1 MAKQFLFIAILYILN
16 LSSVLGGVRYE
27 GYFCWFAE
35 CRKKITTTGPTT
47 RTSIKNKKEAGTF
60 SNKGNKSSGEFSYNY
75 KSSNSRKFSAGLDV
89 GANILGLEIKGSL
102 GGELQWVKEESF
114 TGTQRIPPNKVGHA
128 YLSDRVT
135 TATFTHKI
143 QHQKKISGKWKDDGP
158 VKTSKSTVTTT
169 IPELKIEIK
178 DN

>member
-1 MAKQFLFIAILYILN
+1 MGKQFLFIALLYILSA
-16 LSSVLGGVRYE
+16 SSVLASVRYE
-27 GYFCWFAE
+27 GYFCLFKE
-35 CRKKITTTGPTT
+35 CRKQITTTGPKTFTT
-47 RTSIKNKKEAGTF
+47 VKNKKEAGTF
-60 SNKGNKSSGEFSYNY
+60 SNKGNKSYGDFSYNY
-75 KSSNSRKFSAGLDV
+75 SSSNSRKFSAGAEV

-102 GGELQWVKEESF
+102 GGELQWVKTESF

-143 QHQKKISGKWKDDGP
+143 QHQKFISGKWQNTAP
-158 VKTSKSTVTTT
+158 LKTSKSTVTTT
-169 IPELKIEIK
+169 IPELKIEIQ

>member
-1 MAKQFLFIAILYILN
+1 MANQFLFIAILYILS
-16 LSSVLGGVRYE
+16 LSSVLAGVRYE
-27 GYFCWFAE
+27 GYFCLFGE
-35 CRKKITTTGPTT
+35 CRKKITTTGPAT
-47 RTSIKNKKEAGTF
+47 RTSIKNRKEAGTF

-75 KSSNSRKFSAGLDV
+75 KSSNSRKFNAGLDV

-114 TGTQRIPPNKVGHA
+114 TGTQRVPPNKVGHA

-143 QHQKKISGKWKDDGP
+143 QHQKKVSGKWKDDGP
-158 VKTSKSTVTTT
+158 VKTSRSTVITT

>member
-1 MAKQFLFIAILYILN
+1 MVKQFLFIATLYILS
-16 LSSVLGGVRYE
+16 LSSVLAGVKTE
-27 GYFCWFAE
+27 EYFCLFGR
-35 CRKKITTTGPTT
+35 CRKQITTTGPVTS
-47 RTSIKNKKEAGTF
+47 TSIKNMKEVGTF
-60 SNKGNKSSGEFSYNY
+60 NNKGVQSTGQFAYQY
-75 KSSNSRKFSAGLDV
+75 KSSNSRKFNAGLDV

-102 GGELQWVKEESF
+102 GGELQWVKTESF

-135 TATFTHKI
+135 TARFTHKI
-143 QHQKKISGKWKDDGP
+143 QHQKYISKKWKNDGP
-158 VKTSKSTVTTT
+158 VKTSYSDVITT

>member
-1 MAKQFLFIAILYILN
+1 MVKQFLFIATLYILS
-16 LSSVLGGVRYE
+16 LSSVLASIRTE
-27 GYFCWFAE
+27 EYFCWFE
-35 CRKKITTTGPTT
+35 KCRKKITTTGPSTH
-47 RTSIKNKKEAGTF
+47 TSIKNKKEAGTYN
-60 SNKGNKSSGEFSYNY
+60 NKGNKSSAEFSYNY

-135 TATFTHKI
+135 TAIFTHKI
-143 QHQKKISGKWKDDGP
+143 QHQKFISGKWKDEGP
-158 VKTSKSTVTTT
+158 VKTSQSTVTTT
-169 IPELKIEIK
+169 IPELNIEIK

>member
-1 MAKQFLFIAILYILN
+1 MVKQFLFIATLYILS
-16 LSSVLGGVRYE
+16 LSSVLAGIKTE
-27 GYFCWFAE
+27 EYFCLFE
-35 CRKKITTTGPTT
+35 KCRKQVTTTGPTT
-47 RTSIKNKKEAGTF
+47 ETKIQNKKEVGTF
-60 SNKGNKSSGEFSYNY
+60 NNKGVQQAGQFAYQY
-75 KSSNSRKFSAGLDV
+75 KSSNTRKFNAGLDV

-102 GGELQWVKEESF
+102 GGELQWVREESF

-143 QHQKKISGKWKDDGP
+143 QHQEKVSGKWKNVGP
-158 VKTSKSTVTTT
+158 AKTSKSTVTTT